1 MTDLRETK
9 YTGVWIYTPNT
20 QCLDTMPPTYSKQI
34 VESGQRFQEEVSTFV
49 RELIP
54 SSDEEEQTFIQV
66 EVKVPESQ
74 TERKE
79 NRSHQQ

>member
-1 MTDLRETK
+1 
-9 YTGVWIYTPNT
+9 
-20 QCLDTMPPTYSKQI
+20 MPQIHTYSKQI

-66 EVKVPESQ
+66 EVKVPEGQ
-74 TERKE
+74 TKGKE
-79 NRSHQQ
+79 NAVTPTIMH